1 MLLFLLEIKGNIS
14 IRKLT
19 ISILIKNRLS
29 TSNKD
34 EPLIKFFKS
43 NTIFLTSNGI
53 DIFPYHLLTG
63 PLAFLYPLLEIWLRN
78 ARSQYRPF
86 VNCSKHSETALYTE
100 STPST
105 CCRARY
111 LSLRSF
117 YKRNMEGRT
126 SDIMQRETIDGQP
139 DKNRIHKI
147 FIGSPIHL

>member
-63 PLAFLYPLLEIWLRN
+63 PLAFLYPLLEIDWGMQDHN
-78 ARSQYRPF
+78 ID
-86 VNCSKHSETALYTE
+86 
-100 STPST
+100 
-105 CCRARY
+105 
-111 LSLRSF
+111 LSLIAQNIQKQHFTLNQPLQPAAVPGIFPSVLSTKEIWKVEHQILCKERS
-117 YKRNMEGRT
+117 
-126 SDIMQRETIDGQP
+126 
-139 DKNRIHKI
+139 
-147 FIGSPIHL
+147 